1 VSEQKHTPGPW
12 RYRRVGLGSTWWVE
26 DADGVGLFS
35 VWLPSQDDGEPT
47 CPQWLAVLRTIACV
61 NALDGIP
68 DPAAFVERARA
79 IEAERDEL
87 RNAAKEV
94 LIGLGDKMKA
104 MCRLERAVYN
114 PTCLQKDTPHA

>member
-1 VSEQKHTPGPW
+1 VSEQKHTPEPW
-12 RYRRVGLGSTWWVE
+12 EYWNERSGEENTFNIQCVRGDIVAICDDHWDRRG
-26 DADGVGLFS
+26 
-35 VWLPSQDDGEPT
+35 DDTNE
-47 CPQWLAVLRTIACV
+47 ANAARIVACV

-79 IEAERDEL
+79 VEAERDEL

-94 LIGLGDKMKA
+94 LIGIGDKPKA

>member
-1 VSEQKHTPGPW
+1 VSEHKHTPGPW

-26 DADGVGLFS
+26 DADGVSLFS

-68 DPAAFVERARA
+68 DPAAFVERAGAVVAALNQPVSAQQLFGIVKA
-79 IEAERDEL
+79 IQA
-87 RNAAKEV
+87 
-94 LIGLGDKMKA
+94 
-104 MCRLERAVYN
+104 LE
-114 PTCLQKDTPHA
+114 DTMRPGAPHA